1 MDKNGRNYCTGKS
14 RHINIRLF
22 FKDRVDKGEVKIE
35 YCPTQMVLADYFTKP
50 LKGKVFK
57 IFRDVIL
64 GYKPIL
70 SLESIPVSIKERV
83 GNNGEMI
90 ETIFYRKIDVAR
102 LSHKVQSRD
111 KEIKRDSKIQVK
123 YEETKINSKINNA
136 LKNK

>member
-1 MDKNGRNYCTGKS
+1 M
-14 RHINIRLF
+14 L
-22 FKDRVDKGEVKIE
+22 V
-35 YCPTQMVLADYFTKP
+35 DYFTKP
-50 LKGKVFK
+50 LKRTVFK
-57 IFRDVIL
+57 IFRDVII
-64 GYKPIL
+64 GYKPIS
-70 SLESIPVSIKERV
+70 SLESIPVSIKDHV